1 MNQQKRQAK
10 RFRIMAKGRM
20 IPDGQG
26 GEKPLWLEIGQ
37 ITAFSAN
44 PLPKDVSFSVEV
56 NQMPGNPL
64 SAFPVER
71 KGQGG
76 NQGVYQQ
83 NQGGQPQAW

>member
-26 GEKPLWLEIGQ
+26 GEKPLWLELGQ
-37 ITAFSAN
+37 ITAFSVN
-44 PLPKDVSFSVEV
+44 PLPEDLSFSVEI
-56 NQMPGNPL
+56 NHMPGEKL

-76 NQGVYQQ
+76 NQGGYQQ
-83 NQGGQPQAW
+83 NQGGQTQAW